1 MTRKEQII
9 DVAKDVLMWVVVTGL
24 AFAYWLVVLLIF
36 SLLLLNVWH
45 TSFEAIVH
53 YAVILMII
61 TSILYL
67 VRIIYKR
74 YKTEE

>member
-9 DVAKDVLMWVVVTGL
+9 DVAKDVLMWVVVTVI
-24 AFAYWLVVLLIF
+24 AFAYWLAMLLIL
-36 SLLLLNVWH
+36 SLVLLNVWH
-45 TSFEAIVH
+45 TSFEAILH
-53 YAVILMII
+53 YAVVLMII

-74 YKTEE
+74 YKADV